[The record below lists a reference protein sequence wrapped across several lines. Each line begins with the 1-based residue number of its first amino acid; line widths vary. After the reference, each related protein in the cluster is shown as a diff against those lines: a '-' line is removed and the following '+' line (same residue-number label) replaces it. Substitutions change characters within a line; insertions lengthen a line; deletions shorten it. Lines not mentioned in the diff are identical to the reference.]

1 MKYYFVVGEASGD
14 LHTSNLMKS
23 LKAYD
28 GNADFRFFGGDLM
41 AAQGGTL
48 VKHYR
53 EMAFMGI
60 GPVVMNARTILGN
73 LQLCKKDIASYRPD
87 AVVLVDYPGFNLKI
101 AKFVKTRLNIP
112 VFYYISPKVW
122 AWKEYRI
129 KSFKKYVDEML
140 CILPFEVEF
149 YKKHNYRVHYVGNPS
164 VDEID
169 TRDFKNETFSGFIAA
184 NELPDRP
191 IIALLAGSR
200 KQEISRNLPSML
212 QAVKGFEDYQLVIA
226 GAPGIEP
233 GFYDKFTK
241 GLPLKVLFN
250 RTYRILAQS
259 QAALVTSGTATLE
272 TALLN
277 VPQVV
282 CYRMP
287 MPRLS
292 YWAFKNILHT
302 PYISLVN
309 LICDREVVMEFFAKF
324 FTVENIRKELIQLL
338 HVKNYRKNMLDNYA
352 EMRRILGNTGASD
365 RAAEIILDKLG
376 NNPLKKFSI

>member
-23 LKAYD
+23 LKEYD
-28 GNADFRFFGGDLM
+28 KNADFRFFGGDLM
-41 AAQGGTL
+41 ATQGGTL

-53 EMAFMGI
+53 ETAFMGFA
-60 GPVVMNARTILGN
+60 PVVMNAKTILNN
-73 LQLCKKDIASYRPD
+73 LKLCKKDIANYRPE

-101 AKFVKTRLNIP
+101 AKFVKTQLNIP

-122 AWKEYRI
+122 AWKEYRVE
-129 KSFKKYVDEML
+129 SLKKYVDEML
-140 CILPFEVEF
+140 CILPFEVDF
-149 YKKHNYRVHYVGNPS
+149 YKKHNYPVHYIGNPS
-164 VDEID
+164 VDEIN
-169 TRDFKNETFSGFIAA
+169 TRNYKDETFSEFISA
-184 NELPDRP
+184 NKLPDRP

-200 KQEISRNLPSML
+200 KQEISRNLPPML
-212 QAVKGFEDYQLVIA
+212 QAVKGFEDYQFVIA

-233 GFYDKFTK
+233 HFYDDFVK

-250 RTYRILAQS
+250 QTYRILAQS

-282 CYRMP
+282 CYRTP
-287 MPRLS
+287 MPKLS

-309 LICDREVVMEFFAKF
+309 LICGREIVMEFFAKS
-324 FTVENIRKELIQLL
+324 FTVDNIRKELIQLL

-352 EMRRILGNTGASD
+352 EMRRILGGTDASKK
-365 RAAEIILDKLG
+365 AAEIITQKI
-376 NNPLKKFSI
+376 S

>member
-23 LKAYD
+23 LKEYD
-28 GNADFRFFGGDLM
+28 KNADFRFFGGDLM

-53 EMAFMGI
+53 ETAFMGFA
-60 GPVVMNARTILGN
+60 PVVMNARTILNN
-73 LQLCKKDIASYRPD
+73 LKLCKKDITNYRPD

-101 AKFVKTRLNIP
+101 AKFVKTQLNIP

-122 AWKEYRI
+122 AWKEYRVE
-129 KSFKKYVDEML
+129 SLKKYVDEML
-140 CILPFEVEF
+140 CILPFEVNF
-149 YKKHNYRVHYVGNPS
+149 YKKRGYEVHYVGNPS
-164 VDEID
+164 VDEIN
-169 TRDFKNETFSGFIAA
+169 TRNYKDETFSEFITA
-184 NELPDRP
+184 NKLPDRP

-200 KQEISRNLPSML
+200 KQEISRNLPPML
-212 QAVKGFEDYQLVIA
+212 QAVKGFEDYQFVIA

-233 GFYDKFTK
+233 QFYDDFVK

-250 RTYRILAQS
+250 QTYRILAQS

-282 CYRMP
+282 CYRTP
-287 MPRLS
+287 MPKLS

-309 LICDREVVMEFFAKF
+309 LICGREIVMEFFAKS
-324 FTVENIRKELIQLL
+324 FTVDNIRKELIQLL

-352 EMRRILGNTGASD
+352 EMRRILGGTDASKK
-365 RAAEIILDKLG
+365 AAEIITQKI
-376 NNPLKKFSI
+376 S